1 MSTSLSNYGGSDGY
15 KFYKGTSSPIPN
27 QVIVNSDNVTEGST
41 NLYFTTARARSS
53 ISAGGALTYNST
65 TGEVS
70 YTPPTILTDINISHS
85 DDSTLGSA
93 KSIKT
98 YVDSQIQANDH
109 LSELSGTL
117 DDITTG
123 TTNVH
128 FTATDE
134 TKLDGIE
141 TSADVTDT
149 ANVTSAGALM
159 DSELTDL
166 AGVKGVT
173 ISTLQPKP
181 SEGAFVDGDKTKLDG
196 IETGATADQTAS
208 EIRTAY
214 LSNSNTNNYNDADS
228 AKLAG
233 IEASATADQT
243 GAEIKSLYEAESD
256 TNAFTDADH
265 TKLDGIESSA
275 TANDTDA
282 NLKSR
287 ANHTGTQAASTIS
300 DFDTEVAN
308 NSAVTANTAKVTNA
322 THTGD
327 ATGSGA
333 LTVVAIQGRAVE
345 SSAPSDGQVLK
356 WNDSASEWQAA
367 ADNNSGGGGGGTPA
381 GSTGQIQFN
390 DGGSFGA
397 NSNLAWDDSNNRL
410 GVGTGSPSVDLH
422 ISKASNPTLR
432 LTDTTNNNHVYLQQQ
447 DSHAYLFT
455 GQDQKLTLGTN
466 NNNHLT
472 ISTGSEAG
480 FIGIGTTQPSEK
492 LEIYQGNIKLGTDT
506 NTTSKLIFERS
517 GADRAEIYVG
527 SGNQLQFDVAGSERM
542 RIKSDG
548 SCGIGTTNPSA
559 NLHISASNPKLRLQ
573 DGDETNVYTDI
584 FNQSGDTFF
593 RSRDGSSNGIF
604 TFNGNNGTSDTEFLR
619 IDSSGNV
626 GIGGSPTSSGRLDVL
641 SANTATDITSVAG
654 AGISLRNTSATDGNY
669 SFVRFDA
676 ASGNV
681 ASGISGVTTDQSPT
695 LGELSFATTGS
706 TGYAERMRITSSG
719 TVEVNTPS
727 SGTAF
732 VANLLDNTAA
742 GFIVRQ
748 GTNGYLSVDTTNSSE
763 SIEIGNTATNPE
775 THILGGNCGIGVTSA
790 DEKLHVNSGVTN
802 TVALF
807 ESTDT
812 EAAIQLKDT
821 TGTAWLKCRNDYRFC
836 NDSGE
841 LARIDSDGNVG
852 IGTTA
857 PDHFLEINGGSSSDV
872 LHLNSAAPILKVT
885 ATNNASGLRINT
897 VGLTSGHLF
906 RVQKDGTTKFEI
918 DHNGRVGIGT
928 DSSGPSTPLHI
939 AASSPVIKLEDTDA
953 TGTPEC
959 DISAA
964 GGDLILRADK
974 DNEKSDSLIGF
985 EVDGTERMRIDSDGI
1000 VSISSALSAETPPLK
1015 ISQSGTGDASIQFN
1029 ISGVTN
1035 WTAGVDNNDGDKF
1048 KISNGSALSSNP
1060 RLTVD
1065 SSGDVGI
1072 GATPSSSYKLL
1083 VEGDICASG
1092 GRLHVTGSSSTAS
1105 GQSIYAPASN
1115 TMALSTNSVERLRID
1130 SSGASYFY
1138 GQLNVAGGSGTTTN
1152 RLNISYNHSN
1162 GVAEIAPDSDS
1173 GSTELKFS
1181 TCLSATKA
1189 EAMRVKSTGR
1199 VTVKKSSN
1207 AEVTALTDG
1216 ATITPDLDDANN
1228 FSVTLG
1234 GNRTLANPSN
1244 CTAGQSGIITITQDG
1259 TGSRTLAYGSYW
1271 KFSGGTAPTLT
1282 TTASAVD
1289 VLAYYVESATRITAT
1304 LITDT
1309 K

>member
-93 KSIKT
+93 KSVKT

-128 FTATDE
+128 FTATNE
-134 TKLDGIE
+134 TKLTSIE
-141 TSADVTDT
+141 VSADVTDT
-149 ANVTSAGALM
+149 ANVTAAGALM

-196 IETGATADQTAS
+196 VESG
-208 EIRTAY
+208 
-214 LSNSNTNNYNDADS
+214 
-228 AKLAG
+228 
-233 IEASATADQT
+233 ATADQT
-243 GAEIKSLYEAESD
+243 GAEIKSLYESEP
-256 TNAFTDADH
+256 NAFTDADH
-265 TKLDGIESSA
+265 TKLDGIEASA

-333 LTVVAIQGRAVE
+333 LTVVALQGRAIQ

-356 WNDSASEWQAA
+356 WNNSASEWQAM
-367 ADNNSGGGGGGTPA
+367 ADNNSGGGGGGGTPA

-390 DGGSFGA
+390 SGGSFGA
-397 NSNLAWDDSNNRL
+397 DSNLVWDDSNNRL
-410 GVGTGSPSVDLH
+410 GIGGSPSQALHVQDGSALIKGDGQDLL
-422 ISKASNPTLR
+422 IES
-432 LTDTTNNNHVYLQQQ
+432 TDENLFLIGNRSGGEP
-447 DSHAYLFT
+447 DKAYLRMKS
-455 GQDQKLTLGTN
+455 GGTN
-466 NNNHLT
+466 T
-472 ISTGSEAG
+472 IVLDTAGDTFFNGGNVGIGATNPAPSTGSDTTLEIKGDDGPSLTINDTGQAEKYSLIANSNDLKIAYG
-480 FIGIGTTQPSEK
+480 STYLASFQNDGNVGIGTTSPNIGSWGK
-492 LEIYQGNIKLGTDT
+492 ALTINSDSTASSCSLELAQGGT
-506 NTTSKLIFERS
+506 LYGF
-517 GADRAEIYVG
+517 VG
-527 SGNQLQFDVAGSERM
+527 VQGS
-542 RIKSDG
+542 
-548 SCGIGTTNPSA
+548 
-559 NLHISASNPKLRLQ
+559 
-573 DGDETNVYTDI
+573 
-584 FNQSGDTFF
+584 
-593 RSRDGSSNGIF
+593 GSSNALDIAAYQSQDIRFRVGASGGTQAMVIDSSGTTRATGDLIIAHDSTTTDAGNTLAF
-604 TFNGNNGTSDTEFLR
+604 HTTTAGWATANAHATISGKRTDASNGYLTFSTRGSGTTTERMR
-619 IDSSGNV
+619 IDSSGDLTV
-626 GIGGSPTSSGRLDVL
+626 KGGRLYV
-641 SANTATDITSVAG
+641 
-654 AGISLRNTSATDGNY
+654 
-669 SFVRFDA
+669 
-676 ASGNV
+676 
-681 ASGISGVTTDQSPT
+681 Q
-695 LGELSFATTGS
+695 
-706 TGYAERMRITSSG
+706 
-719 TVEVNTPS
+719 
-727 SGTAF
+727 
-732 VANLLDNTAA
+732 
-742 GFIVRQ
+742 
-748 GTNGYLSVDTTNSSE
+748 E
-763 SIEIGNTATNPE
+763 SDLGNTAVALTRDADEGYVQIFSGGTQTAEFRGNGDSYFN
-775 THILGGNCGIGVTSA
+775 GGNLGVGSTSPS
-790 DEKLHVNSGVTN
+790 ERLHVNSAATN

-807 ESTDT
+807 ESTDAGAGIKLT
-812 EAAIQLKDT
+812 DT
-821 TGTAWLKCRNDYRFC
+821 TG
-836 NDSGE
+836 
-841 LARIDSDGNVG
+841 
-852 IGTTA
+852 
-857 PDHFLEINGGSSSDV
+857 SSTV
-872 LHLNSAAPILKVT
+872 E
-885 ATNNASGLRINT
+885 TNQTDLRIGVDEDGAVANST
-897 VGLTSGHLF
+897 MSF
-906 RVQKDGTTKFEI
+906 RVDGSTK
-918 DHNGRVGIGT
+918 
-928 DSSGPSTPLHI
+928 L
-939 AASSPVIKLEDTDA
+939 
-953 TGTPEC
+953 
-959 DISAA
+959 
-964 GGDLILRADK
+964 
-974 DNEKSDSLIGF
+974 
-985 EVDGTERMRIDSDGI
+985 RIDSDGI
-1000 VSISSALSAETPPLK
+1000 VSISSDLSAETPPLK
-1015 ISQSGTGDASIQFN
+1015 ISQSGAGDASIQFN

-1065 SSGDVGI
+1065 SSGNIGI
-1072 GATPSSSYKLL
+1072 GTISPTFS
-1083 VEGDICASG
+1083 SG
-1092 GRLHVTGSSSTAS
+1092 GGLHINDASRANLKIETGSSACEQFVDGNDFYLDHYPS
-1105 GQSIYAPASN
+1105 GSIVFRSD
-1115 TMALSTNSVERLRID
+1115 TRTERMRID
-1130 SSGASYFY
+1130 SGGASYFY

-1152 RLNISYNHSN
+1152 RLNISYNASN

-1189 EAMRVKSTGR
+1189 EAMRIKSTGR

-1216 ATITPDLDDANN
+1216 ATITPNLNDANN

-1244 CTAGQSGIITITQDG
+1244 CTAGQSGIITITQPA
-1259 TGSRTLAYGSYW
+1259 GSTHTLVYGSYW
-1271 KFSGGTAPTLT
+1271 KFSGGTAPNLT
-1282 TTASAVD
+1282 TAASAVD